1 MDKRPTCAPKAASA
15 VRTHAGAAAALLKAL
30 ANEQRLLILCHL
42 LEGRASVGQINAS
55 VPLSQSALSQH
66 LGVLR
71 AASLVA
77 THRESQTIYY
87 TVTPGPA
94 LEIMDVLYRG
104 FCAPHGRAL
113 KKGGAASATSPR

>member
-1 MDKRPTCAPKAASA
+1 MDKRSTCLPADAATRIQA
-15 VRTHAGAAAALLKAL
+15 DAAAGLLKAL

-42 LEGRASVGQINAS
+42 LDGPASVGEINAR

-71 AASLVA
+71 AAGLVA

-87 TVTPGPA
+87 EMRPGPA
-94 LEIMDVLYRG
+94 LEIMGVLYRG
-104 FCAPHGRAL
+104 FCAPHGRTIRKRAEA
-113 KKGGAASATSPR
+113 GARRPR

>member
-1 MDKRPTCAPKAASA
+1 MNKRSTCVPEDAATRIRA
-15 VRTHAGAAAALLKAL
+15 DAAAGLLKAL

-42 LEGRASVGQINAS
+42 LGGRASVGEINAH

-87 TVTPGPA
+87 ELEPGPA
-94 LEIMDVLYRG
+94 LEIMGVLYRS
-104 FCAPHGRAL
+104 FCAPHGRTV
-113 KKGGAASATSPR
+113 KKGVGAGATRPR

>member
-1 MDKRPTCAPKAASA
+1 MNKRTTCVPKAAA
-15 VRTHAGAAAALLKAL
+15 VRSHAGAAAGLLKAL

-42 LEGRASVGQINAS
+42 LEGRSSVGEINAR

-87 TVTPGPA
+87 EIEPGPA

-104 FCAPHGRAL
+104 FCAPHGRTL
-113 KKGGAASATSPR
+113 KKGGGASATSPR